1 MPDTSITLTRMMQVE
16 GNIISFR
23 FTLDIK
29 VTGYQAESYP
39 YIKEFFKKMY
49 SILDERIVLQKK

>member
-1 MPDTSITLTRMMQVE
+1 MRVD

-29 VTGYQAESYP
+29 VYGYEAQSYP

-49 SILDERIVLQKK
+49 IILDERIVLTKK